1 MISLCLLLLM
11 CQLSVFVGLFHTC
24 FVVDVF
30 NVDDMHFVDVLNVSD
45 IYFVDVLNDV
55 YFECGWYIWC
65 INVGDRYIVCGHYNV
80 MMIEAQVCVLAGAS
94 SHPTNL

>member
-45 IYFVDVLNDV
+45 IYFVGVLNDV
-55 YFECGWYIWC
+55 YFECG
-65 INVGDRYIVCGHYNV
+65 
-80 MMIEAQVCVLAGAS
+80 
-94 SHPTNL
+94 